1 MKKFTLLN
9 CICLSCYWI
18 WEVLGSGIDRE
29 QECPE
34 CKSFDVKSF
43 KKQTTL

>member
-9 CICLSCYWI
+9 CFCLNCHWV
-18 WEVLGSGIDRE
+18 WEVLGVDVDRE

-34 CKSFDVKSF
+34 CKSFDVKTF
-43 KKQTTL
+43 IKKD